1 MFFVFGINNQFK
13 ELNIN
18 QNIFCNVC
26 GNYGHYKAFVT
37 YMVFSI
43 FFIPI
48 IKWNKKYYLQT
59 SCCDTVYEINKDT
72 GKKLELEKDI
82 SIYEEDII
90 DVKHYGSINHKKI
103 CSNCQNQIEHDFLY
117 CPICGKKL

>member
-37 YMVFSI
+37 HMVFSI

-48 IKWNKKYYLQT
+48 IKWNKKYYIQT
-59 SCCDTVYEINKDT
+59 SCCETVYEISKDT
-72 GKKLELEKDI
+72 GKKLECGENI
-82 SIYEEDII
+82 SVYEEDII
-90 DVKHYGSINHKKI
+90 DIKQYGSINHMKI
-103 CSNCQNQIEHDFLY
+103 CPNCQNKIEHDFLY